1 MIMKNAKNEETA
13 KEILANVGG
22 KDNIQSNVACMTRLR
37 LGIKDK
43 GKVNINALRS
53 IDGVLAVVDADTLQV
68 VLGPGKVNQVAE
80 PFALLSAV
88 PLGSEEEDDATVAQD
103 TKASEATDV
112 KDIAKVNKSENK
124 AKHDKPLQRG
134 LQHIANVFIP
144 LLPGII
150 AAGLINGLTN
160 VIDYQTGSA
169 FVNDWWYM
177 TIKTLGWGL
186 FTFLPIFVG
195 MNAAREFHGSP
206 ILGGLGGTL
215 CLGVVVPG
223 FPLGS
228 QAISMPLTNSP
239 YVVGVGGLLTALFM
253 GIFFAWLEKNI
264 RRWMPTVLDTFFT
277 PLLTVI
283 IGSLIAVVFLQPV
296 GGWLTNAIYLVM
308 DFVYGKLSVFGGF
321 ILSSTFLGLVSVGL
335 HQALTP
341 IHVLLNDPTGPT
353 HGINYLLPILMMA
366 GGGQVGA
373 GFALYFKSKNA
384 RFRKMVMSSIPVAIL
399 GIGEPLMYAVTLPLG
414 RSFITACIGAGFGG
428 VVASLFHLGAVSQ
441 GVSGLFGLLI
451 MQPGQQ
457 LSYLLAMAVAY
468 LGGFIVTWFF
478 GVDESRIDEIY
489 PEK

>member
-1 MIMKNAKNEETA
+1 MNSEEMAK
-13 KEILANVGG
+13 KILENVGG
-22 KDNIQSNVACMTRLR
+22 KDNIASNVSCMTRLR
-37 LGIKDK
+37 LGVKDK
-43 GKVNINALRS
+43 DKVNADGLKD

-68 VLGPGKVNQVAE
+68 VLGPGKVNKVAE
-80 PFALLSAV
+80 PFAEMTGV
-88 PLGSEEEDDATVAQD
+88 PLGSGEEDESEVAQD
-103 TKASEATDV
+103 TSMSQSTDV
-112 KDIAKVNKSENK
+112 KSIAKENKSANK

-160 VIDYQTGSA
+160 VIDFQTHQA
-169 FVNDWWYM
+169 FMTDWWYM

-195 MNAAREFHGSP
+195 MNAAREFKGSA
-206 ILGGLGGTL
+206 ILGGIGGTL

-223 FPLGS
+223 FPLAAKGVL
-228 QAISMPLTNSP
+228 MPLTNSP
-239 YVVGVGGLLTALFM
+239 YVVGVGGLMTALFM
-253 GIFFAWLEKNI
+253 GIFFAWLERNI
-264 RRWMPTVLDTFFT
+264 RRFMPSILDTFFT

-283 IGSLIAVVFLQPV
+283 IGALIAVVFLQPA
-296 GGWLTNAIYLVM
+296 GAWLTNGIYLVM
-308 DFVYGKLSVFGGF
+308 DFIYTKMSVFGGF
-321 ILSSTFLGLVSVGL
+321 LLSSTFLGLVSVGL

-341 IHVLLNDPTGPT
+341 IHVLLNDPNGPT
-353 HGINYLLPILMMA
+353 KGINYLLPILMMA

-373 GFALYFKSKNA
+373 GLALYFKSANK
-384 RFRKMVMSSIPVAIL
+384 RFKKMVMSSIPVAIL
-399 GIGEPLMYAVTLPLG
+399 GVGEPLMYAVTLPLG

-428 VVASLFHLGAVSQ
+428 IAASLFHLGAVSQ

-457 LSYLLAMAVAY
+457 FPYLLALLVAY
-468 LGGFIVTWFF
+468 IGGFVMTWFF
-478 GVDESRIDEIY
+478 GVDESRIDEVY